1 MGKYEI
7 GVGGMTC
14 MRIIEKGTENTME
27 SDLFEKDQTIFVEDE
42 KYLLSKYEV
51 SDHDLFFKVWVDVF
65 EDSIVEMCN

>member
-7 GVGGMTC
+7 GAGGMTC